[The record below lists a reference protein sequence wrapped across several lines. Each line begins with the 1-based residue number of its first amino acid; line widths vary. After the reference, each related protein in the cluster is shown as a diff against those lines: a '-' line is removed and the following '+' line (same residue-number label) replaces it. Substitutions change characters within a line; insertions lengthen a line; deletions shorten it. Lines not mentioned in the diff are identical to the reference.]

1 MVFTLFVEYAFREQ
15 QIRIVQ
21 LLIVSKLN
29 TAGIMKAISDISPQN
44 YSQLLMNSNNNQLA
58 IDEFLKV
65 ISIEL
70 NEAKM

>member
-1 MVFTLFVEYAFREQ
+1 
-15 QIRIVQ
+15 
-21 LLIVSKLN
+21 
-29 TAGIMKAISDISPQN
+29 MKAISDISPQN